1 MNPIRNTENIT
12 QTETNLNKE
21 KKDEI
26 SNKADEVDLSI
37 VIPIYNEQEN
47 IKILHNELNKTV
59 KTLNLTYEII
69 FIDDGSSDKSFEKMK
84 EEAKKNNAIKIIK
97 FARNFG
103 QTAALE
109 AGFQN
114 SKGTIVIPMDGD
126 LQNDPAD
133 IPLLLQKIDEGYDV
147 VSGWRKKRQD
157 KFFTKTLPSKIANA
171 IIAKITKIHLHD
183 YGCTLKAYK
192 KEFLNQTRLYGEMHR
207 FIPVYAAWHGA
218 KVTEIVVN
226 HNPRKFGKTKYNLSK
241 TLRVILDIITVKF
254 LISYLNRP
262 MHFFGG
268 AGLFTLFLGFLS
280 GAASI
285 YLKIFYELHLNRSP
299 LLLLAVFLFIVGIMF
314 ILMGLLAEIII
325 RTYYESQKKESYLI
339 KEKVNF

>member
-1 MNPIRNTENIT
+1 MPKKEFCNSKFMNKI
-12 QTETNLNKE
+12 
-21 KKDEI
+21 
-26 SNKADEVDLSI
+26 DLSI

-47 IKILHNELNKTV
+47 IKILHEALNKTV

-69 FIDDGSSDKSFEKMK
+69 FIDDGSNDESFKIMK
-84 EEAKKNNAIKIIK
+84 EEATKDSAIKIIK

-103 QTAALE
+103 QTAAIE

-114 SKGTIVIPMDGD
+114 SKGKIIIPMDGD

-133 IPLLLQKIDEGYDV
+133 IPLLLQKINEGYDV

-157 KFFTKTLPSKIANA
+157 KFFSKTLPSKIANY
-171 IIAKITKIHLHD
+171 IITKITKVRLHD

-192 KEFLNQTRLYGEMHR
+192 KEFLEGTRLYGEMHR

-218 KVTEIVVN
+218 KVTEIVVR

-268 AGLFTLFLGFLS
+268 AGLLALFLGFLS
-280 GAASI
+280 GAISI
-285 YLKIFYELHLNRSP
+285 YLKIFYAVNLNRSP
-299 LLLLAVFLFIVGIMF
+299 LLLLSVFLFIVGIMF

-339 KEKVNF
+339 KEKINFE

>member
-1 MNPIRNTENIT
+1 MNKI
-12 QTETNLNKE
+12 
-21 KKDEI
+21 
-26 SNKADEVDLSI
+26 DLSI

-47 IKILHNELNKTV
+47 IKILHEALNKTV

-69 FIDDGSSDKSFEKMK
+69 FIDDGSNDESFKIMK
-84 EEAKKNNAIKIIK
+84 EEATKDSAIKIIK

-103 QTAALE
+103 QTAAIE

-114 SKGTIVIPMDGD
+114 SKGKIIIPMDGD

-133 IPLLLQKIDEGYDV
+133 IPLLLQKINEGYDV

-157 KFFTKTLPSKIANA
+157 KFFSKTLPSKIANY
-171 IIAKITKIHLHD
+171 IITKITKVRLHD

-192 KEFLNQTRLYGEMHR
+192 KEFLEGTRLYGEMHR

-218 KVTEIVVN
+218 KVTEIVVR

-268 AGLFTLFLGFLS
+268 AGLLALFLGFLS
-280 GAASI
+280 GAISI
-285 YLKIFYELHLNRSP
+285 YLKIFYAVNLNRSP
-299 LLLLAVFLFIVGIMF
+299 LLLLSVFLFIVGIMF

-339 KEKVNF
+339 KEKINFE

>member
-1 MNPIRNTENIT
+1 M
-12 QTETNLNKE
+12 QK
-21 KKDEI
+21 
-26 SNKADEVDLSI
+26 VDLSV
-37 VIPIYNEQEN
+37 VIPIYNEKEN
-47 IKILHNELNKTV
+47 IKLLREALYSALQK
-59 KTLNLTYEII
+59 LNLTYEII
-69 FIDDGSSDKSFEKMK
+69 FVDDGSSDGSFEIIK
-84 EEAKKNNAIKIIK
+84 EEAMHDNAIKLIR

-114 SKGTIVIPMDGD
+114 SKGEIIIPMDGD

-133 IPLLLQKIDEGYDV
+133 IPLLLQKINEGYDV
-147 VSGWRKKRQD
+147 VSGWRKRRQD

-171 IIAKITKIHLHD
+171 IIAKITKVHLHD

-218 KVTEIVVN
+218 RVAEIIVR

-268 AGLFTLFLGFLS
+268 AGLFALFLGFLS
-280 GAASI
+280 GAISI
-285 YLKIFYELHLNRSP
+285 YLKIFYAVNLNRDP
-299 LLLLAVFLFIVGIMF
+299 LLLLSVFLFIVGIMF

-339 KEKVNF
+339 KEKINFE

>member
-1 MNPIRNTENIT
+1 MI
-12 QTETNLNKE
+12 
-21 KKDEI
+21 
-26 SNKADEVDLSI
+26 DLSV
-37 VIPIYNEQEN
+37 VIPIYNEKES
-47 IKILHNELNKTV
+47 IKLLRETLSSALQK
-59 KTLNLTYEII
+59 LNLSYEII
-69 FIDDGSSDKSFEKMK
+69 FVDDGSSDGSFEIIK
-84 EEAKKNNAIKIIK
+84 EEAVKDGAIKIIR

-114 SKGTIVIPMDGD
+114 AKGEIIIPMDGD
-126 LQNDPAD
+126 LQNDPED
-133 IPLLLQKIDEGYDV
+133 IHLLLQKIDEGYDV

-157 KFFTKTLPSKIANA
+157 KFLSKTLPSKIANL
-171 IIAKITKIHLHD
+171 IITKITKVRLHD

-192 KEFLNQTRLYGEMHR
+192 KDFLNGTRLYGEMHR
-207 FIPVYAAWHGA
+207 FIPVFAAWHGA
-218 KVTEIVVN
+218 RVAEIIVN

-268 AGLFTLFLGFLS
+268 AGLLALFLGFLS
-280 GAASI
+280 GFASI
-285 YLKIFYELHLNRSP
+285 YLKIFYAVNLNRNP
-299 LLLLAVFLFIVGIMF
+299 LLLLSVFLFIVGIMF

-339 KEKVNF
+339 KEKVNFE